1 MGILGISGSRMNV
14 LIKTGKLEFVK
25 KLGDVSLFLR
35 VDIEAKKNEL
45 EALREKDQPY
55 FKKNNLFVLE

>member
-1 MGILGISGSRMNV
+1 MNV